1 MKISAKEQY
10 GLQAIAELA
19 GRFGQGPV
27 PVSTVA
33 TAQGISE
40 DYLEQVLPVLRDA
53 GLVHST
59 RGAHGGYVLARQ
71 PHQISVGEVLRALDG
86 EILPIRCVS
95 EEDSLPCDRG
105 GVCASRMVW
114 EAISTRVLDA
124 LEGMTLADL

>member
-10 GLQAIAELA
+10 GLRAIAELA

-27 PVSTVA
+27 PVSAVA

-40 DYLEQVLPVLRDA
+40 DYLEQVLPMLRDA

-71 PHQISVGEVLRALDG
+71 PDQISVGEVMRALDG
-86 EILPIRCVS
+86 EILPIHCVS
-95 EEDSLPCDRG
+95 EDDALPCDRG
-105 GVCASRMVW
+105 GTCASRAVW
-114 EAISTRVLDA
+114 EAISARVLDA

>member
-10 GLQAIAELA
+10 GLRAIAELA

-27 PVSTVA
+27 PVGTVA

-40 DYLEQVLPVLRDA
+40 HYLEQVLPVLRDA

-59 RGAHGGYVLARQ
+59 RGAHGGYMLARQ
-71 PHQISVGEVLRALDG
+71 PDQISVGEVLRALDG

-95 EEDSLPCDRG
+95 EEDALPCDRG
-105 GVCASRMVW
+105 GVCAARTVW
-114 EAISTRVLDA
+114 EAISARVLDA

>member
-1 MKISAKEQY
+1 MKISAKEHY
-10 GLQAIAELA
+10 GLRAIAELA

-27 PVSTVA
+27 PVSAVA
-33 TAQGISE
+33 MAQGISE

-71 PHQISVGEVLRALDG
+71 PDQISVGEVMRALDG

-95 EEDSLPCDRG
+95 GEDALPCDRG
-105 GVCASRMVW
+105 GTCASRTVW
-114 EAISTRVLDA
+114 EAISARVLDA